1 MSSSSLPRS
10 SLAIARAA
18 FTPLALAFLGIAA
31 FGSRDA
37 VAAILAQASLVPLV
51 FAASAWALLNLL
63 VPAISR
69 SWLDGLPSPPS
80 YRTLLDIHLR
90 RLPARYLPGGIWHT
104 VSRVADLH
112 ALGIGRAQLGALV
125 MLENLAPL
133 AVALVLGGL
142 FALASGQRHTVVW
155 VLLIAGSTLIVL
167 LPLLLRSVF
176 PEARRPPPAAE
187 AAAYALILAFW
198 SVAGSA
204 FVVYWVAFPT
214 PLPDGGLAGIV
225 AAYLLSWAAG
235 FVAVFAPQ
243 GIGVFESVA
252 SWLLKGQLPFAGIA
266 VLVAG
271 FRAAMLAGDAVA
283 YLLALAWRR
292 RAGRGG
298 RGAH

>member
-1 MSSSSLPRS
+1 MPSSSLLKS

-18 FTPLALAFLGIAA
+18 FTPLAVAFLGIAA

-37 VAAILAQASLVPLV
+37 VAAILAQTSWVPLA

-69 SWLDGLPSPPS
+69 SWLAGLASSPT

-112 ALGIGRAQLGALV
+112 ALGVGRAQLGALIL
-125 MLENLAPL
+125 LENLAPL

-155 VLLIAGSTLIVL
+155 ALLMAGTTLIFL
-167 LPLLLRSVF
+167 LPLLLRSFF
-176 PEARRPPPAAE
+176 PEARRPPASAN

-214 PLPDGGLAGIV
+214 PLPDGGMAGV
-225 AAYLLSWAAG
+225 MAAYLLSWAAG

-243 GIGVFESVA
+243 GVGVFESVA
-252 SWLLKGQLPFAGIA
+252 SWLLKGELPFAGIA

-271 FRAAMLAGDAVA
+271 FRATMLAGDTVA

-292 RAGRGG
+292 RAGLGG
-298 RGAH
+298 RRAH